1 MMFPFVGI
9 AHTIHQGMSA
19 YRELFSRQ
27 SAFEHVERYVQG
39 LLLSANKT
47 LQGIY
52 SQLVWADES
61 ERVERRAMHAGVF
74 ESPWDREQL
83 MVQHRAA
90 VAQFYAPHD
99 RQVVSLDWTH
109 GHHERGPQ
117 IFGVKRQY
125 DYVNHRMSR
134 YHTILT
140 AVVANRERQDGIAV
154 EVQGAKWET
163 EELAYLQA
171 THQADYEQT
180 EAAMER
186 LSELIAYQRHRQ
198 AYRTRTE
205 RLIEVVQQ
213 IEAEGAFPNA
223 DYAFDGG
230 VCAAELTQVIEQC
243 GKHWV
248 SEVACNR
255 SVLWHNQWRR
265 IDAVAAELRQ
275 SAPEAFRR
283 YEIRPR
289 NGEQKTVWAFTKVLR
304 LRKIGRKRLVMLHE
318 QADLSDPPRF
328 LVTDALH
335 WEVRRIAITWSYRW
349 PCEVFHEFTK
359 DICGLEAAQL
369 RNEEAVKRH
378 LCLSCLA
385 HSFLQN
391 APLAGGKSERFSWAK
406 NTPSIGQK
414 LYGLSREAVQAM
426 LQLAYSQFAQGRSVE
441 QVLEVMMP
449 A

>member
-9 AHTIHQGMSA
+9 AATIHQGMST
-19 YRELFSRQ
+19 YRGLFSRQ
-27 SAFEHVERYVQG
+27 SAFEHVERYLQG

-52 SQLVWADES
+52 SQLVWPDDA

-74 ESPWDREQL
+74 EAPWDREQL

-90 VAQFYAPHD
+90 VAQAYSPNE

-109 GHHERGPQ
+109 GHHERGPK

-125 DYVNHRMSR
+125 DYVNGRMSR

-140 AVVANRERQDGIAV
+140 AVVATRERHDGLAV
-154 EVQGAKWET
+154 AVQGAKWAA
-163 EELAYLQA
+163 EERAYLQA

-180 EAAMER
+180 EAVMER
-186 LSELIAYQRHRQ
+186 LSELIAYQRNRQ

-205 RLIEVVQQ
+205 RLIEIVQQ
-213 IEAEGAFPNA
+213 IEAEGQFPKA
-223 DYAFDGG
+223 DYAFDSG
-230 VCAAELTQVIEQC
+230 VCAAELTQVIEQS

-255 SVLWHNQWRR
+255 SVLWDNQWRR
-265 IDAVAAELRQ
+265 IDAVAADLRQ
-275 SAPEAFRR
+275 SSRHTFRR
-283 YEIRPR
+283 YEIRQR
-289 NGEQKTVWAFTKVLR
+289 NGEQKTVWAFSKGLR
-304 LRKIGRKRLVMLHE
+304 LKKIGRKRIVILHE
-318 QADLSDPPRF
+318 QADLSDAPRF

-349 PCEVFHEFTK
+349 PCEIFHEFTK

-391 APLAGGKSERFSWAK
+391 APIAGGKSDIFSWA
-406 NTPSIGQK
+406 NTMPSIGQK

-426 LQLAYSQFAQGRSVE
+426 LQLAHAQFAQGRSVE